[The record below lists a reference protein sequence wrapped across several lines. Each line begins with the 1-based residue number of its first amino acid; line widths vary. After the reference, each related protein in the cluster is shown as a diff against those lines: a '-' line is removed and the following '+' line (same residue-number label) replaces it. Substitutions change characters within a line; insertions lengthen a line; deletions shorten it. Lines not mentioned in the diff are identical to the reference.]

1 MGLAIGLAFHGLAD
15 IDHLHHSPGY
25 VPHYLHLS
33 CGEVDLANAV
43 AVHRDTYSNFQV
55 SSLLPSSSAD
65 MKYVG
70 NAPCP
75 KQLKVAR
82 LIHRKLQRTH
92 RH

>member
-43 AVHRDTYSNFQV
+43 AVHR
-55 SSLLPSSSAD
+55 
-65 MKYVG
+65 MIG
-70 NAPCP
+70 
-75 KQLKVAR
+75 
-82 LIHRKLQRTH
+82 IHTQISK
-92 RH
+92 